1 MSLTIYKTIRISI
14 LLDYFT
20 STPSYSVAPSTV
32 STTYV
37 YGLNSKL
44 EALKDFPDKL
54 DNLFLGN
61 ILVVLQ
67 LKSEPFQCPISV
79 IFPFSLGSRM

>member
-1 MSLTIYKTIRISI
+1 MLYIKPYPFSVF
-14 LLDYFT
+14 LDYFT
-20 STPSYSVAPSTV
+20 STPSYSVTPSTV

-67 LKSEPFQCPISV
+67 IKSEPFQCPISV
-79 IFPFSLGSRM
+79 IFPFSLGSRI